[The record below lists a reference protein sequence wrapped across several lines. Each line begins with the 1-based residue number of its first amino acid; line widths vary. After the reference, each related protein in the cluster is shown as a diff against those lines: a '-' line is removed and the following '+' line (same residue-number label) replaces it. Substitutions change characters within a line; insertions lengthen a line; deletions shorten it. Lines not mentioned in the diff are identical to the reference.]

1 MLLPSR
7 SIVSPSVTSKTGCK
21 EHCMLFFAEILED
34 LLTKRSITT
43 ALSVVFIILFSNE
56 YDSNCKQS
64 RLLNMLTAKVTN
76 KNFHKKLGIHVC
88 IS

>member
-1 MLLPSR
+1 MLPPSR

-34 LLTKRSITT
+34 LLMKRSITT

-56 YDSNCKQS
+56 YDSNCKQV
-64 RLLNMLTAKVTN
+64 MLTARVTD
-76 KNFHKKLGIHVC
+76 KNFHEK
-88 IS
+88 

>member
-1 MLLPSR
+1 MLPPSR

-34 LLTKRSITT
+34 LLKKRSITT

-56 YDSNCKQS
+56 YDSNCKQV
-64 RLLNMLTAKVTN
+64 MLTARVTD
-76 KNFHKKLGIHVC
+76 KNFHEK
-88 IS
+88 

>member
-21 EHCMLFFAEILED
+21 EHCMLFFFAEILED

-56 YDSNCKQS
+56 YDSNCKQV
-64 RLLNMLTAKVTN
+64 MLTARVTD
-76 KNFHKKLGIHVC
+76 KNFHEK
-88 IS
+88 

>member
-43 ALSVVFIILFSNE
+43 ALSVVFIILFSNG
-56 YDSNCKQS
+56 YDSNQ
-64 RLLNMLTAKVTN
+64 RLNHADCYIAN
-76 KNFHKKLGIHVC
+76 HYNKLGNFFFIFVN
-88 IS
+88 

>member
-1 MLLPSR
+1 MLPPSR

-21 EHCMLFFAEILED
+21 EHCMLFFTEILKD

-56 YDSNCKQS
+56 YDSNCKQV
-64 RLLNMLTAKVTN
+64 MLTARVTD
-76 KNFHKKLGIHVC
+76 KNFHEK
-88 IS
+88 